1 MKFYA
6 LRLYE
11 LDEILFWHQDL
22 LRGYSLASGTDLA
35 DKQSAKAVNL
45 KF

>member
-11 LDEILFWHQDL
+11 RDKILFWRQDL
-22 LRGYSLASGTDLA
+22 LRGYSLASGMDLA
-35 DKQSAKAVNL
+35 DKQSAEAVN
-45 KF
+45 